1 MGNKNKNIQQ
11 IISLY
16 VGNEFP
22 EGIRDNFQS
31 WLASDVHADQKDQ
44 ILERVFEEIR
54 VRRPDAR
61 TYDSLRN
68 VKARLGMP
76 AGDSDASRY
85 NPVKT
90 IAVPLRH
97 RPLFKVAAVMIPFL
111 IVAGAAYLAL
121 QKPFSQMTAQHPRM
135 IEISVPDNAGADR
148 EIVLPDGSKVSLRS
162 GSNISYPEN
171 FGDLREVGLSGEAL
185 FEVTHLQ
192 EASPFVV
199 KTKHLT
205 ATVQGTEFIV
215 EAYPDKEHTAV
226 TLRNGKLKVDI
237 PSQGHSG
244 NLEPGDI
251 LSYNHLTGE
260 VAMSKILTETE
271 YFKKN
276 PAIEIVDMTLPQI
289 FAHLAKH
296 YGVTID
302 ADGLSASDE
311 RFDITL
317 APGESLEGAL
327 SVLREISGGW
337 NYSIDGDNITISR

>member
-1 MGNKNKNIQQ
+1 MGNKNKNIQR

-22 EGIRDNFQS
+22 EEIRDNFQA

-44 ILERVFEEIR
+44 ALERVFKKIR

-61 TYDSLRN
+61 TYDSLRS

-76 AGDSDASRY
+76 TGDSDASRY

-148 EIVLPDGSKVSLRS
+148 EIVLPDGSRVFLRP
-162 GSNISYPEN
+162 GSSISYAEN
-171 FGDLREVGLSGEAL
+171 FGDLRDVSLSGEAS

-192 EASPFVV
+192 VATPFAV
-199 KTKHLT
+199 KTEHLT

-237 PSQGHSG
+237 PSKGHSG
-244 NLEPGDI
+244 NLESGDI

-260 VAMSKILTETE
+260 VAMSKISTGNE
-271 YFKKN
+271 YAEKN
-276 PAIEIVDMTLPQI
+276 PALEIIDMTLPQI
-289 FAHLAKH
+289 FTRLAKH
-296 YGVTID
+296 YGVTIN
-302 ADGLSASDE
+302 ADGLSAGDE
-311 RFDITL
+311 RFDITF

-337 NYSIDGDNITISR
+337 NYSIDGDSITISR